1 MTDHHT
7 AVIWKGERG
16 KYVPRFKKESYREET
31 YLGLNVDG
39 REVKLTSRVRTPL
52 MALTP
57 YPLKGIFFAKK
68 IHKILSITPSS
79 TKHWLAI

>member
-16 KYVPRFKKESYREET
+16 KYVLRFKKESYREET

-52 MALTP
+52 IASKVLTR
-57 YPLKGIFFAKK
+57 GIFF
-68 IHKILSITPSS
+68 LSFVLKS
-79 TKHWLAI
+79 